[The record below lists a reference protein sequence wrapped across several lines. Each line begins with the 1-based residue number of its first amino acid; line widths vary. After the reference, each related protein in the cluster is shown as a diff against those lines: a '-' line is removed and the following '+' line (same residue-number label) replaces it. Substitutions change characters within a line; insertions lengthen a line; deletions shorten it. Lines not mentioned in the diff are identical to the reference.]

1 MTIRLT
7 QGSWMSRLMHGQRGG
22 VAIFMLVAFVA
33 MAVPISVAATSTAGQ
48 LARSSQVY
56 DSRLTGMYNA
66 GAGIEVALHEL
77 LNDST
82 FDDGLTPSD
91 PDMNFTVDT
100 NGDTVTVTVTKIFG
114 SQTLQGQS
122 VILTKAVTPTSA
134 PANTLTTFTYTITV
148 KNEGTDTVTLEQ
160 IKDHLPPGFE
170 YVDNSTGGDITT
182 SSNPDDINGTGNDCG
197 MNSWLLTW
205 DLSPFVG
212 LAAGEEK
219 TLTFDATADVDDG
232 TYHNQAIAR
241 YDPWWPAPD
250 LEVYSPLSAS
260 VDIGTG
266 TPNCG
271 YGAKI
276 NVSKAVSPSAVLPG
290 LTTFTYTISV
300 VNWSND
306 TLYMCQ
312 VGDLLPPTFSYETSS
327 SGDYPSNIDT
337 SEPNVTWESDYGR
350 WELDWSNAPTEGTTP
365 PLSTIAAGATQTQTF
380 RTTADVESGNT
391 YNNDVWAVYADTDD
405 HCEDAIGGQ
414 GGGGKVQG
422 GASSSWSAT
431 VAPLYDI
438 QAVAADGT
446 VLSRIVFFESE
457 GQIDLLSWQGN

>member
-182 SSNPDDINGTGNDCG
+182 SSNPG
-197 MNSWLLTW
+197 
-205 DLSPFVG
+205 
-212 LAAGEEK
+212 
-219 TLTFDATADVDDG
+219 
-232 TYHNQAIAR
+232 
-241 YDPWWPAPD
+241 
-250 LEVYSPLSAS
+250 
-260 VDIGTG
+260 
-266 TPNCG
+266 
-271 YGAKI
+271 
-276 NVSKAVSPSAVLPG
+276 
-290 LTTFTYTISV
+290 
-300 VNWSND
+300 
-306 TLYMCQ
+306 
-312 VGDLLPPTFSYETSS
+312 
-327 SGDYPSNIDT
+327 
-337 SEPNVTWESDYGR
+337 
-350 WELDWSNAPTEGTTP
+350 
-365 PLSTIAAGATQTQTF
+365 
-380 RTTADVESGNT
+380 
-391 YNNDVWAVYADTDD
+391 
-405 HCEDAIGGQ
+405 
-414 GGGGKVQG
+414 
-422 GASSSWSAT
+422 
-431 VAPLYDI
+431 
-438 QAVAADGT
+438 
-446 VLSRIVFFESE
+446 
-457 GQIDLLSWQGN
+457 